1 MNLSDLKQKI
11 KNGELDY
18 KPEDTAMDSILKFFV
33 FSYCSLRCQPGCSVS
48 STVRDNKPCGIASVC
63 AEGCAASSC
72 ASKCFYGCSGGKTI
86 GLF

>member
-1 MNLSDLKQKI
+1 MNLSELKQKI

-48 STVRDNKPCGIASVC
+48 STGKNSKPCGIASSC
-63 AEGCAASSC
+63 AEGGTASSC
-72 ASKCFYGCSGGKTI
+72 AVKCFYSCSGGKTI

>member
-1 MNLSDLKQKI
+1 MNLLELKQKI
-11 KNGELDY
+11 KQGELDY
-18 KPEDTAMDSILKFFV
+18 KIEDTAMGSILSFFV
-33 FSYCSLRCQPGCSVS
+33 ISNCSLRCQPGCSVNS
-48 STVRDNKPCGIASVC
+48 SGKNGKPCGIASVC

>member
-1 MNLSDLKQKI
+1 MDLEELKKRIKASDIDCKSLERNI
-11 KNGELDY
+11 LISY
-18 KPEDTAMDSILKFFV
+18 SSFLTANCSIT
-33 FSYCSLRCQPGCSVS
+33 CQPGCSVS
-48 STVRDNKPCGIASVC
+48 STVKDNKPCGIASVC